1 MLRYLDAIV
10 AVAPDAAEERWT
22 RAVLRFQAGN
32 PDGAKEDADW
42 LLEKAPRGFD
52 LDRVKELRKLLD
64 RPGR

>member
-1 MLRYLDAIV
+1 
-10 AVAPDAAEERWT
+10 
-22 RAVLRFQAGN
+22 VLRFQAGN

-42 LLEKAPRGFD
+42 LLEKAPKGVD